1 MHEQKSENHQRHGF
15 AWLFGQMMRLP
26 FTAFAFSLE
35 MLVKTFHE
43 FQRVAES
50 SVELF
55 TGEDGHKED
64 KTIFAHETKASV
76 EKEKEIKAETDL
88 SANEKEIDKP
98 SDENKA
104 RVKDKD
110 LRDDLLKLVRYKILF
125 VKREYEHAF
134 REQEE
139 LIAENIDATTFATW
153 KVAEFVQRLTHDKTK
168 VPAKWLAKNYPPDEP
183 KYRTGDTLKGLPE
196 EDKKYLR
203 VFYEVVERYPREKF
217 KFEEQQIEVLQEIRD
232 NIKSVAESVEK
243 KDTGE

>member
-43 FQRVAES
+43 FQRVADN
-50 SVELF
+50 SVELI

-64 KTIFAHETKASV
+64 KTIFAHKAETPI
-76 EKEKEIKAETDL
+76 EREIEIKTETDL
-88 SANEKEIDKP
+88 SANEKEIDKS

-153 KVAEFVQRLTHDKTK
+153 KVAEFVQRLANGDTK
-168 VPAKWLAKNYPPDEP
+168 IPAKWAARNYPPDEP
-183 KYRTGDTLKGLPE
+183 KYRIGDTLKGLPE

-217 KFEEQQIEVLQEIRD
+217 KFEEQQIEVLQQIRD
-232 NIKSVAESVEK
+232 TIKSEAEEK
-243 KDTGE
+243 KDMGG

>member
-1 MHEQKSENHQRHGF
+1 MHEQKSEIHQRHGF

-43 FQRVAES
+43 FQRVADS

-76 EKEKEIKAETDL
+76 EKEKEIKAEIDL
-88 SANEKEIDKP
+88 SANEKEIDK
-98 SDENKA
+98 SNDENKA

-139 LIAENIDATTFATW
+139 LIAENIDATSFTAW
-153 KVAEFVQRLTHDKTK
+153 KAAEFVQRLAHDEKTK
-168 VPAKWLAKNYPPDEP
+168 VPSKWLTKNYPPDEP
-183 KYRTGDTLKGLPE
+183 KYRVGEMLKGLPE

-217 KFEEQQIEVLQEIRD
+217 KFEEQQIEVLQQIRD
-232 NIKSVAESVEK
+232 NIKAAKE
-243 KDTGE
+243 